1 MTQLVGSVINHT
13 IDHSFLGTNSIFFKY
28 IIIWMSDDETRR
40 NISDAN
46 DAGEKSKCT
55 WNVSLHLIEYSSN
68 D

>member
-1 MTQLVGSVINHT
+1 
-13 IDHSFLGTNSIFFKY
+13 
-28 IIIWMSDDETRR
+28 MSDDETRR

-68 D
+68 DWKLILC